1 MRAIAQEAGVS
12 LGNAYY
18 YFASKDQLI
27 QGFYL
32 RLNVAHAA
40 ESARRLEGVTNFA
53 ARLLAVEHAL
63 LDVVAP
69 VHPFAAKLYS
79 VASDPTN
86 SLNPFSTASAP
97 ARQAATQI
105 FRDVV
110 AGADLKADQRVL
122 AELPDLLWLAHMGVV
137 LHWVHDRSPDQRRT
151 RRLVDRAVP
160 LIDKLVR
167 LTRLRPLRP
176 ITYELLDLARDLRSD
191 TEEELAGPTNQTG

>member
-1 MRAIAQEAGVS
+1 
-12 LGNAYY
+12 
-18 YFASKDQLI
+18 
-27 QGFYL
+27 
-32 RLNVAHAA
+32 
-40 ESARRLEGVTNFA
+40 
-53 ARLLAVEHAL
+53 
-63 LDVVAP
+63 
-69 VHPFAAKLYS
+69 
-79 VASDPTN
+79 
-86 SLNPFSTASAP
+86 
-97 ARQAATQI
+97 
-105 FRDVV
+105 VV

-191 TEEELAGPTNQTG
+191 TEEEPAGPTNQTG